1 MPTALEW
8 ASGKTGVD
16 RRSEKTWL
24 PLNDLGELMHTNVY
38 LGKKIRVRRGEKKD
52 EMREGV
58 FADVHLLRTNQEGP
72 SPAKK

>member
-1 MPTALEW
+1 MLTE
-8 ASGKTGVD
+8 GVE
-16 RRSEKTWL
+16 REAWL

-38 LGKKIRVRRGEKKD
+38 FSVLRQVDQGASGRKDQKKK

-72 SPAKK
+72 SPANG